1 MVTSLWQGGCM
12 SLLLFELLV
21 LSVEP
26 GGAQVDVNVG
36 GERLVQVLD
45 RLVKIVLTDQRKR
58 N

>member
-1 MVTSLWQGGCM
+1 M

-26 GGAQVDVNVG
+26 GGAQVDVNVRR
-36 GERLVQVLD
+36 ERLVQVLD
-45 RLVKIVLTDQRKR
+45 RLVQIVLTDQRKR